1 MSCALL
7 PAAVPR
13 RCKQE
18 KHSGRAFLLRNR
30 PSYNHRRNRKRL
42 LHSPGS
48 GLSGGKNTA
57 ALFTLHNAR
66 LREDGNACGG
76 KEPSLCPN
84 AHYRARSIPAFSPLP
99 SGRRLRHVE
108 HFQFEMLRISNHT
121 ACRFTEKTRFFRPLL
136 AGRHRAA
143 SRFTFSKPKRS
154 KKPKTACQQITSIFS
169 ARQKSLFHGAS
180 GGRLPGEELPRPRA
194 VHLPE
199 QSALGKGW
207 GELEGGREKPLA
219 PAEGFP
225 FPPQSQYTLTEYRAA
240 GRRGQ
245 PARPR
250 GVRPR
255 GLPPA
260 PGHGRAWCGRR

>member
-13 RCKQE
+13 RCEQE

-42 LHSPGS
+42 SHSPGS

-76 KEPSLCPN
+76 KELSPCPN
-84 AHYRARSIPAFSPLP
+84 AHYRARSVPAFSPLP
-99 SGRRLRHVE
+99 SDRRLRHVE

-143 SRFTFSKPKRS
+143 SRFTFSKLKRS

-169 ARQKSLFHGAS
+169 ARQKRLFHGAA
-180 GGRLPGEELPRPRA
+180 GGRLAEEELPRPRA
-194 VHLPE
+194 AYPPE
-199 QSALGKGW
+199 
-207 GELEGGREKPLA
+207 
-219 PAEGFP
+219 
-225 FPPQSQYTLTEYRAA
+225 
-240 GRRGQ
+240 
-245 PARPR
+245 
-250 GVRPR
+250 
-255 GLPPA
+255 
-260 PGHGRAWCGRR
+260 